1 MTHSAAPT
9 LSASPNIDQP
19 ISVFKLTKDSWQA
32 PRAKVFSFLFF
43 EGETEFGFAQ
53 ERLSAEASEVVLLP
67 PGSSVKV
74 LAAKHPVWRVSFQ
87 LELLDTLASGLG
99 DVYKGWHALG
109 GLSSGV
115 GSDLSHYHVED
126 AALWS
131 STLTAL
137 SREVNT
143 QDLGYCETSKAYLS
157 LLAVQLARLARQE
170 LASTEAIESPL
181 VAKVM
186 AHINSSYTE
195 SISLSQVAETFH
207 HSPAYLTTLFKKE
220 TGTSLG
226 SCIIERR
233 IEEAKRLLEHSSLSV
248 AAIGE
253 RVGYPEP
260 TQFSRLFRK
269 RVGCSPAKFRAQI

>member
-1 MTHSAAPT
+1 MTHTTALT
-9 LSASPNIDQP
+9 LSASPNIDRP
-19 ISVFKLTKDSWQA
+19 ISVFKLTRDTWQA

-43 EGETEFGFAQ
+43 EGTAEFGFAQ
-53 ERLSAEASEVVLLP
+53 ERLGTEASEVVLLP

-74 LAAKHPVWRVSFQ
+74 LAAKQPVWRVSFQ
-87 LELLDTLASGLG
+87 LELLNTLASGLG

-109 GLSSGV
+109 GLSSG
-115 GSDLSHYHVED
+115 GSDLSRYHVED

-170 LASTEAIESPL
+170 LASTEAIENPL
-181 VAKVM
+181 IAKVM
-186 AHINSSYTE
+186 AHINSSYAE

-260 TQFSRLFRK
+260 SQFSRLFRK
-269 RVGCSPAKFRAQI
+269 RVGVLTY